1 MSRSACSWRRSAK
14 AFRTS
19 FGLSAD
25 GRAAAA
31 PTSTRA
37 LQAATVMQVPHGAV
51 NVHGHVHEQESPTP
65 NRHVNVS
72 VEQLNYRPT
81 RLSEI
86 RRLAR
91 RLGEKK
97 DGPGTQHPRA
107 AERRRTR

>member
-51 NVHGHVHEQESPTP
+51 NVHGHVHEQGVADAEP
-65 NRHVNVS
+65 
-72 VEQLNYRPT
+72 
-81 RLSEI
+81 
-86 RRLAR
+86 AR
-91 RLGEKK
+91 QR
-97 DGPGTQHPRA
+97 Q
-107 AERRRTR
+107 RRTVELPADETERDPAAGPPAGGKEGRARDTAPARG